1 MKRDELLKRD
11 GLMLVV
17 SSPSGAGKTT
27 LTRKL
32 LTKYNDIKL
41 SVSMT
46 TRPKRVNEIDGTD
59 YHFIDEARFQEMVEQ
74 QAFLEYAK
82 VFNHHYGTPRAP
94 VDEALQAGID
104 VLFDIDWN
112 GTQQLKKN
120 TDRALVTVFILPP
133 TSEALVNR
141 LETRALDSTDTIHLR
156 MNEAA
161 NEMSHFNEYGYI
173 IINDDLG
180 RALSQIENI
189 LLAERLKRIRHPNIK
204 KFVSELSYPE
214 LQK

>member
-32 LTKYNDIKL
+32 LTKYSDIKL

-74 QAFLEYAK
+74 QAFLEYAE

-94 VDEALQAGID
+94 VNDALQAGID

-120 TDRALVTVFILPP
+120 TNIALVTVFILPP
-133 TSEALVNR
+133 NSETLVHR

-161 NEMSHFNEYGYI
+161 NEMSHYDEYDYI
-173 IINDDLG
+173 IINDDLES
-180 RALSQIENI
+180 ALSQIENI

-204 KFVSELSYPE
+204 QFVSELSYPE

>member
-32 LTKYNDIKL
+32 LTKYSDMKL

-74 QAFLEYAK
+74 QEFLEHAK
-82 VFNHHYGTPRAP
+82 VFNYHYGTPRAP

-120 TDRALVTVFILPP
+120 TDIALVTVFILPP
-133 TSEALVNR
+133 NSETLAHR

-161 NEMSHFNEYGYI
+161 NEMSHFDEYDYI

-180 RALSQIENI
+180 HALSQIENI
-189 LLAERLKRIRHPNIK
+189 LLAERLKRIRYPNIK